1 MCGNYR
7 GNVCQSVGFSQLLI
21 GESPRQGYEITVATI
36 TFLNCRLNPT
46 ARLKA
51 SSWGIS
57 KANDSS
63 LSRGSRVPSTG
74 NIRQLSSIQHRRT
87 LPISRKCCELPKRK
101 IEPGPSK
108 EKERIDGRSRNLM
121 WMRGGQG
128 VEVGISGFAN
138 SGGGY

>member
-1 MCGNYR
+1 MKICVRESSTLKRNLQMLDIRSTRPQYDTYQKNCNSNQAWPYRGSIMGGNYR

-36 TFLNCRLNPT
+36 TSLNCRLNPT

-57 KANDSS
+57 KVNDSS

-74 NIRQLSSIQHRRT
+74 NIRQSSSIQDRRT
-87 LPISRKCCELPKRK
+87 LPISRKC
-101 IEPGPSK
+101 
-108 EKERIDGRSRNLM
+108 
-121 WMRGGQG
+121 
-128 VEVGISGFAN
+128 
-138 SGGGY
+138 